1 VNARIARTNAAAQ
14 TVRRRIAIA
23 GMLTVNVSS
32 NYKKL
37 SRSLDQVGRKQL
49 PFAFAKTLNQTMK
62 AVAKYTVARTYP
74 RAFDVRNP
82 AFFKA
87 AMFTKDAVR
96 WATKTKLR
104 VSARDR
110 FDRGNLQLHA
120 TGGTKRAQSGHI
132 AIPSRYTKATRGA
145 RGVRKTLRPRAVVN
159 TPSTGMAHPMG
170 STSAMGGAASRS
182 GCSTSCIGAQGYQ
195 NAFASMRTLNGSR
208 GRYRP
213 SCSGR
218 ISVKH

>member
-1 VNARIARTNAAAQ
+1 
-14 TVRRRIAIA
+14 
-23 GMLTVNVSS
+23 MLTVNVRS

-37 SRSLDQVGRKQL
+37 SGSLDQEGCKQL
-49 PFAFAKTLNQTMK
+49 SFAFAKTFNETMK
-62 AVAKYTVARTYP
+62 AVEKYTVARTYP
-74 RAFDVRNP
+74 RALCVRNRG
-82 AFFKA
+82 FFKA
-87 AMFTKDAVR
+87 AMFNLKHSVR

-110 FDRGNLQLHA
+110 FERGNLQLHA
-120 TGGTKRAQSGHI
+120 AGGTKRARSGRI
-132 AIPSRYTKATRGA
+132 AIPSRFTKSTRGA
-145 RGVRKTLRPRAVVN
+145 RGVRKAYVLEPLSIVRKV
-159 TPSTGMAHPMG
+159 SSIGMDRVMR
-170 STSAMGGAASRS
+170 SINAMGRAASRS

-195 NAFASMRTLNGSR
+195 NASAFTRMRNGSR